1 MHSRIAELLAYIDRE
16 QAALEAAVG
25 SVPRA
30 RHSSAPADGRW
41 SVAQIIQH
49 LVLVERRVTGLITM
63 QLATAKD
70 HGLGSERSST
80 PILST
85 IDVGR
90 FADRSRKFVFGGDP
104 PSASVDVDAGL
115 RALAETRVAFK
126 AAVMQGDGFDLSV
139 PSAPHR
145 AFGQLNLYEWIGF
158 VGAHIARHADQI
170 REIGQTAPTVD
181 RT

>member
-1 MHSRIAELLAYIDRE
+1 
-16 QAALEAAVG
+16 
-25 SVPRA
+25 
-30 RHSSAPADGRW
+30 
-41 SVAQIIQH
+41 
-49 LVLVERRVTGLITM
+49 M